1 MRLGFYNIQGGTG
14 KTTIATNMAYY
25 LSRNIKTIYVD
36 CDIYGGTSAILF
48 GFENNPNTLNAYL
61 NDELPVEDIVQEFD
75 TLSVITCDITPNAF
89 NTDAD
94 PDKIVELIKLLEQY
108 YDIVIYDLPPN
119 IAEGNILFT
128 GSDILSNIIIVA
140 EDGMPGVANAL
151 KTKELLDKL
160 KISYIGTVVNKDR
173 GIVSFEEIIDDVIAT
188 LSYDAKVERQWLDN
202 TPIVNVKKSKFGK
215 ELASFASELAE
226 AYLEESI
233 ATERALDIAKDL
245 RKSIIGG
252 VSPSEV
258 NLESTNDL
266 DLDDDDLDIDD
277 FDIDEFNPRATK

>member
-61 NDELPVEDIVQEFD
+61 NDEIPLEELIQEFD

-89 NTDAD
+89 DTDAD
-94 PDKIVELIKLLEQY
+94 PEKIVELIKSLEQY

-119 IAEGNILFT
+119 ISEGNILFA
-128 GSDILSNIIIVA
+128 GSDMLSNIVIVA
-140 EDGMPGVANAL
+140 EDGMPGIANAL
-151 KTKELLDKL
+151 KTKELLNEL

-188 LSYDAKVERQWLDN
+188 LS
-202 TPIVNVKKSKFGK
+202 
-215 ELASFASELAE
+215 
-226 AYLEESI
+226 
-233 ATERALDIAKDL
+233 
-245 RKSIIGG
+245 
-252 VSPSEV
+252 
-258 NLESTNDL
+258 
-266 DLDDDDLDIDD
+266 
-277 FDIDEFNPRATK
+277 

>member
-1 MRLGFYNIQGGTG
+1 MVTDES
-14 KTTIATNMAYY
+14 IA
-25 LSRNIKTIYVD
+25 
-36 CDIYGGTSAILF
+36 
-48 GFENNPNTLNAYL
+48 NTLKAADLL
-61 NDELPVEDIVQEFD
+61 NEL
-75 TLSVITCDITPNAF
+75 
-89 NTDAD
+89 
-94 PDKIVELIKLLEQY
+94 
-108 YDIVIYDLPPN
+108 N
-119 IAEGNILFT
+119 I
-128 GSDILSNIIIVA
+128 
-140 EDGMPGVANAL
+140 GVM
-151 KTKELLDKL
+151 
-160 KISYIGTVVNKDR
+160 GTVVNKDR

-188 LSYDAKVERQWLDN
+188 LSYDDKVEQQWMDN
-202 TPIVNVKKSKFGK
+202 TPIVNIKKSKFGK

-258 NLESTNDL
+258 NLESTNGL

>member
-25 LSRNIKTIYVD
+25 LSKSIKTVYVD

-119 IAEGNILFT
+119 ISEGNILFA
-128 GSDILSNIIIVA
+128 GSDILSNIVIVA
-140 EDGMPGVANAL
+140 EDGMPGIANAL
-151 KTKELLDKL
+151 KTKELLDEL
-160 KISYIGTVVNKDR
+160 NISYIGTVVNKDR
-173 GIVSFEEIIDDVIAT
+173 GIVPFEEIIDDVITT
-188 LSYDAKVERQWLDN
+188 LPYDVKVEQQWMDN
-202 TPIVNVKKSKFGK
+202 TPIVNIKKSKFGK
-215 ELASFASELAE
+215 ELIDLANELAE
-226 AYLEESI
+226 AYLEEGI

-252 VSPSEV
+252 DSPSEDK
-258 NLESTNDL
+258 SGDAGGL
-266 DLDDDDLDIDD
+266 DFDDFDIDD
-277 FDIDEFNPRATK
+277 FDVDEFNPRAIK